1 MHNYACTCV
10 YIYTLYNELY
20 HRINKHVNTLTC
32 VCIYIYIYVF
42 IDLCRY
48 IGIRYMYVS
57 ESMRVT
63 GSAAGISAT
72 SNRMLRLL

>member
-32 VCIYIYIYVF
+32 VCIYIYICIY
-42 IDLCRY
+42 RP
-48 IGIRYMYVS
+48 M
-57 ESMRVT
+57 
-63 GSAAGISAT
+63 
-72 SNRMLRLL
+72 